1 MRRLAP
7 IVLAVAL
14 LASLHAPRALSQQ
27 GGVRFRVL
35 GVVWRNNVPHLSF
48 SARDLSNP
56 SLTKKL
62 MSGLPQTLVMH
73 VVAYPERRREPV
85 ALSTTSCRVVYDL
98 WEEVFRIHR
107 DIDGHERSSTAPSIA
122 EVHEHCLV
130 MRDRPIGRPEDYATA
145 RGSDVYFAVAVEQNP
160 ISRGTVE
167 RIRRWL
173 SRPHQSGTM
182 GGDAFFGSFVS
193 VFVNRQIGSAE
204 RVLQFRSPG
213 HGVP

>member
-14 LASLHAPRALSQQ
+14 LASLHTPRAHSQQ
-27 GGVRFRVL
+27 SNVRQRTL
-35 GVVWRNNVPHLSF
+35 GVFWRDAIPHLSF
-48 SARDLSNP
+48 SARDLSRP

-98 WEEVFRIHR
+98 WEEVFRVHR
-107 DIDGHERSSTAPSIA
+107 DIDGLERASTVRTIP
-122 EVHEHCLV
+122 EVHELCLV
-130 MRDRPIGRPEDYATA
+130 VRNRPIGRAEDYAAVQGET
-145 RGSDVYFAVAVEQNP
+145 VYFAVAVEQNP

-193 VFVNRQIGSAE
+193 VFVNRQIGTAE
-204 RVLQFRSPG
+204 RILQLRSPG
-213 HGVP
+213 HVVP